1 MPKPSGDGFRGSVP
15 NIGVG
20 GRFPCRRKQ
29 EAAIAAVSKMVAD
42 GVSAGRVRRVAQ
54 PMGMGRMGAGQVSRM
69 CPSPD
74 DAVAD
79 LQGRVLSDVK
89 YLHVRLDAT
98 YVKRGD
104 SGRVRST
111 APVTAVG
118 RAVEGAE
125 ANASAPVYEGTDA
138 EHAAAIVALVA
149 ADNPA
154 AGRKAA

>member
-1 MPKPSGDGFRGSVP
+1 
-15 NIGVG
+15 
-20 GRFPCRRKQ
+20 
-29 EAAIAAVSKMVAD
+29 
-42 GVSAGRVRRVAQ
+42 
-54 PMGMGRMGAGQVSRM
+54 MGAGQVSRM

-79 LQGRVLSDVK
+79 LQGCVLSDVK

-125 ANASAPVYEGTDA
+125 ANASAPVYEGTAA

>member
-1 MPKPSGDGFRGSVP
+1 
-15 NIGVG
+15 
-20 GRFPCRRKQ
+20 
-29 EAAIAAVSKMVAD
+29 MVAD
-42 GVSAGRVRRVAQ
+42 GLSAGRVRRVAQ

-111 APVTAVG
+111 AVT
-118 RAVEGAE
+118 GAE
-125 ANASAPVYEGTDA
+125 ANASAPVYEGTAA

>member
-1 MPKPSGDGFRGSVP
+1 
-15 NIGVG
+15 
-20 GRFPCRRKQ
+20 
-29 EAAIAAVSKMVAD
+29 MVAD

-125 ANASAPVYEGTDA
+125 ANASAPVYEGTAA